1 MKILEDAA
9 IWSLLR
15 PRVTHRLPGRL
26 RLRVPLLRKLP
37 DEWLQTAQILEQVMC
52 SPDGIRSVRSSRTT
66 GSILVEYDPD
76 MLSEADVLGFIRTLL
91 ELLWRHRDRF
101 AGLNNGQ
108 AAKFAARLEEWVHE
122 NTRFHPVIDSSTDI
136 PDELWT

>member
-52 SPDGIRSVRSSRTT
+52 SPEGIRSVQSSRPT
-66 GSILVEYDPD
+66 GSVLVEYDPD
-76 MLSEADVLGFIRTLL
+76 TLSEADVLSFLRILL
-91 ELLWRHRDRF
+91 ELLWRHRDRL
-101 AGLNNGQ
+101 ASLNNGQ
-108 AAKFAARLEEWVHE
+108 AAELARRLEEWVHE
-122 NTRFHPVIDSSTDI
+122 HTRFRPVIDSSTDI